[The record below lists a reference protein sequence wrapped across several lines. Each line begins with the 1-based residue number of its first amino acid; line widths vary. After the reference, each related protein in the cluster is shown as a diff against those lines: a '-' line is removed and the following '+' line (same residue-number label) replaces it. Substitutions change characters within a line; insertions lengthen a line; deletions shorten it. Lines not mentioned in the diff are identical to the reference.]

1 MGEAAGALSAAGYL
15 VPPPPTRPG
24 LGGRGPPSGGARPG
38 ATRPGA
44 RVGEREGARR
54 GAAGAALVL

>member
-1 MGEAAGALSAAGYL
+1 MGEAAGALSEAGYL
-15 VPPPPTRPG
+15 VPIPPPR
-24 LGGRGPPSGGARPG
+24 LRGRGPPSGGARPG

-44 RVGEREGARR
+44 RVGAREGARR